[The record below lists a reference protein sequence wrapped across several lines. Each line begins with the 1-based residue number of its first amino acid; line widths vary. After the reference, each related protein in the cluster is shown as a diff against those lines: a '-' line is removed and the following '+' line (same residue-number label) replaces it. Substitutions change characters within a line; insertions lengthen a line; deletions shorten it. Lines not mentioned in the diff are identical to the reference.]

1 MLDFR
6 VNTFLMVVKLRSYTK
21 AAQALGLTQPAVSN
35 HIRYLEDFYNVRLF
49 DYKNKRLEITEAG
62 FRIHSA
68 LITMKADEARLL
80 NEFKT
85 EVEPPIRFGATKTAG
100 EYLICDRI
108 ATIAKEYSLEFK
120 INNTRHLLDDLKNG
134 KIDFAIVEGYFDSNQ
149 FDSWCL
155 SRQEYVAIKSP
166 QLKIGKKAALQDILD
181 IPIYIRENGSGSREI
196 FNRFLEEHNLSY
208 DSFAKVNI
216 ISDIKMI
223 KRLVESGAGI
233 SFMYKMAVEEELTTG
248 KLELLYLLD
257 MEIYHDIM
265 FIFNRNTIYQDKYL
279 KIFNLLK
286 EG

>member
-6 VNTFLMVVKLRSYTK
+6 VNTFLMVVKLKSYTK

-35 HIRYLEDFYNVRLF
+35 HIRYLEDFYKVRLF
-49 DYKNKRLEITEAG
+49 DYKNKRLEITVAG
-62 FRIHSA
+62 QKIHSA
-68 LITMKADEARLL
+68 LITMKVDEARLL
-80 NEFKT
+80 NDFKT
-85 EVEPPIRFGATKTAG
+85 DEEPPIRFGATKTVG
-100 EYLICDRI
+100 EYLISNRI
-108 ATIAKEYSLEFK
+108 ATIAKEYSIEFK
-120 INNTRHLLDDLKNG
+120 IDNTRHLISDLKNG

-149 FDSWCL
+149 FDSWRL

-166 QLKIGKKAALQDILD
+166 HLEIGKRVALCDILD
-181 IPIYIRENGSGSREI
+181 MPIYIRESGSGSREI

-223 KRLVESGAGI
+223 KRLVESEAGI
-233 SFMYKMAVEEELTTG
+233 SFMYKMAVEEELASG